1 MSRIS
6 GTGTSRLV
14 KNPPFILRWVRD
26 QAQVWQ
32 TMEISFHVEVVFI
45 MKKLRAVIAT
55 AFLAAFMLV
64 WPAALRAQDIYKDKT
79 LTFIVG
85 YSPGGTYDQYT
96 RLIARHISKYLPG
109 NPTRIVENMPGA
121 AGIIAANH
129 LYNRAKPDGLTIA
142 AWASPLILQHIM
154 GNEAIKFDGRKV
166 GWVGI
171 PGPYDTACHFNRE
184 SGIRSVD
191 DWMNAKRPMKIS
203 SIGPG
208 TSLSDVPKL
217 LKAALNLPLEM
228 VEGYKGGAE
237 ARLAVES
244 GEVDGLCA
252 SWQATKVS
260 WRGQMESGKIR
271 VVLQATLKSH
281 PDLKN
286 VPLAMSYAKT
296 DEARTLLRVAD
307 SVHVYQFPYSVA
319 PGTPADRLQTLQQAF
334 VKTLRDREL
343 VAEADKAQLEV
354 QPIDGPTTAKTFAS
368 LYELTPSL
376 IGKLKEILVPKR

>member
-1 MSRIS
+1 MIKRIRILFTITAAAAAIS
-6 GTGTSRLV
+6 LTSTA
-14 KNPPFILRWVRD
+14 
-26 QAQVWQ
+26 QAQ
-32 TMEISFHVEVVFI
+32 E
-45 MKKLRAVIAT
+45 
-55 AFLAAFMLV
+55 FL
-64 WPAALRAQDIYKDKT
+64 KDKT

-96 RLIARHISKYLPG
+96 RLIARHINKHVSG

-121 AGIIAANH
+121 GGIIAANH
-129 LYNRAKPDGLTIA
+129 LYNRVKPDGLTIA
-142 AWASPLILQHIM
+142 AWASPLILQQVM
-154 GNEAIKFDGRKV
+154 GNDATKFDGRKV
-166 GWVGI
+166 GWIGI

-184 SGIRSVD
+184 SGIRTVD
-191 DWMNAKRPMKIS
+191 DWFAAKRPLKIA

-217 LKAALNLPLEM
+217 LKEALHLPLEM

-281 PDLKN
+281 PDLKK
-286 VPLAMSYAKT
+286 VPLA
-296 DEARTLLRVAD
+296 
-307 SVHVYQFPYSVA
+307 
-319 PGTPADRLQTLQQAF
+319 
-334 VKTLRDREL
+334 
-343 VAEADKAQLEV
+343 
-354 QPIDGPTTAKTFAS
+354 I
-368 LYELTPSL
+368 
-376 IGKLKEILVPKR
+376 

>member
-1 MSRIS
+1 MIKRIKIL
-6 GTGTSRLV
+6 LV
-14 KNPPFILRWVRD
+14 VIVS
-26 QAQVWQ
+26 AAASA
-32 TMEISFHVEVVFI
+32 ISF
-45 MKKLRAVIAT
+45 AST
-55 AFLAAFMLV
+55 APAQEFL
-64 WPAALRAQDIYKDKT
+64 KDKT

-96 RLIARHISKYLPG
+96 RLIARHINKHVAG

-121 AGIIAANH
+121 GGIIAANH
-129 LYNRAKPDGLTIA
+129 LYNRVKPDGLTIA
-142 AWASPLILQHIM
+142 AWASPLILQHVM
-154 GNEAIKFDGRKV
+154 GNEATKFDGRKV

-184 SGIRSVD
+184 SGIRTVD
-191 DWMNAKRPMKIS
+191 DWFASKRPLKIA

-217 LKAALNLPLEM
+217 LKAALGLPLDM

-252 SWQATKVS
+252 SWQATKVT
-260 WRGQMESGKIR
+260 WRSQMESGKIR

-286 VPLAMSYAKT
+286 VPLAINYAKT

-307 SVHVYQFPYSVA
+307 NVHVYQFPYSVA
-319 PGTPADRLQTLQQAF
+319 PGTPPERLQVLQQGF
-334 VKTLRDREL
+334 IKTLRDPEL
-343 VAEADKAQLEV
+343 IAEAKKADLEV
-354 QPIDGPTTAKTFAS
+354 EPIDGPTTAKTFAG
-368 LYELTPSL
+368 LYELNPSL
-376 IGKLKEILVPKR
+376 IAKLKEILIPKR

>member
-1 MSRIS
+1 MLNTAR
-6 GTGTSRLV
+6 RYL
-14 KNPPFILRWVRD
+14 
-26 QAQVWQ
+26 A
-32 TMEISFHVEVVFI
+32 
-45 MKKLRAVIAT
+45 AIAT
-55 AFLAAFMLV
+55 AAVLVGAVTAAQ
-64 WPAALRAQDIYKDKT
+64 AQDIFKDKT

-121 AGIIAANH
+121 GGIITANH
-129 LYNRAKPDGLTIA
+129 LYNRAKPDGLTVA
-142 AWASPLILQHIM
+142 AWASPLILQHVM
-154 GNEAIKFDGRKV
+154 GNDAIKIDGRKV
-166 GWVGI
+166 GWVGV
-171 PGPYDTACHFNRE
+171 PGPYDTACHFNQA
-184 SGIRSVD
+184 SGIRNMD
-191 DWMNAKRPMKIS
+191 DWINSKRPLKIS

-252 SWQATKVS
+252 SWQATKVT
-260 WRGQMESGKIR
+260 WRSQMESGKIH

-281 PDLKN
+281 PDLKKI
-286 VPLAMSYAKT
+286 PLAINYAKT

-307 SVHVYQFPYSVA
+307 NVHVYQFPYSVA
-319 PGTPADRLQTLQQAF
+319 PGTPPDRLKLLQQAF
-334 VKTLRDREL
+334 VKTLRDRDL
-343 VAEADKAQLEV
+343 LAEAKKSDLEV
-354 QPIDGPTTAKTFAS
+354 APIDGPTTAKTFAG
-368 LYELTPSL
+368 LYELNPAL
-376 IGKLKEILVPKR
+376 IAQLKDILIPKK

>member
-1 MSRIS
+1 VSEKAKLI
-6 GTGTSRLV
+6 
-14 KNPPFILRWVRD
+14 
-26 QAQVWQ
+26 
-32 TMEISFHVEVVFI
+32 VFGFV
-45 MKKLRAVIAT
+45 AV
-55 AFLAAFMLV
+55 LAAS
-64 WPAALRAQDIYKDKT
+64 PASPARAQDFLKDKT

-96 RLIARHISKYLPG
+96 RLIARHINKHVSG

-121 AGIIAANH
+121 GGIIAANH
-129 LYNRAKPDGLTIA
+129 LYNRVKPDGLTIA
-142 AWASPLILQHIM
+142 AWASPLILQQIM
-154 GNEAIKFDGRKV
+154 GNEATKFDGRKV

-184 SGIRSVD
+184 SGIKTMS
-191 DWMNAKRPMKIS
+191 DWLAAKRPMKIA

-217 LKAALNLPLEM
+217 LKAALNVPLEM

-260 WRGQMESGKIR
+260 WRSQLESGKIH

-281 PDLKN
+281 PDLKK
-286 VPLAMSYAKT
+286 VPLAISYAKSE
-296 DEARTLLRVAD
+296 EAKILLRVAD
-307 SVHVYQFPYSVA
+307 NVHVYQFPYSVA
-319 PGTPADRLQTLQQAF
+319 PGTPADRLQILQQAF

-343 VAEADKAQLEV
+343 IAEAKKADLEV
-354 QPIDGPTTAKTFAS
+354 EAIDGPTTAKTFVS
-368 LYELTPSL
+368 LYELDPAL
-376 IGKLKEILVPKR
+376 IARLKEILIPKR